1 MFEFLSRKF
10 IKDSSRKNE
19 FTYRLSIIS
28 LSSSIGIAINI
39 LLFAMKAALGF
50 VIHSQAII
58 NDAFNNL
65 SDSVVS
71 LMALLGSNISKKPA
85 DKEHPFGH
93 GRGEYVISLLVSVI
107 IMYVGFMLFL
117 NSVKSFG
124 EESFTGL
131 TKISLVIL
139 LLSNAFKLYI
149 YLLNKSLYRQYDSE
163 LNLGVMLDARNDI
176 LATSAI
182 IIGDLLQN
190 FLNFNVDAI
199 IGIVIS
205 FFVFYPGLEMFKDT
219 IAILLGKRIDI
230 ELEKEIDDIIMSCDL
245 IKGYHDMQIH
255 EYGKGKMAGS
265 VHVEVPANLTVEIV
279 HKAVDKVEKEI
290 IRKTGVEI
298 TIHMDPTYCVIDDEW
313 KKKNGYRSIKNW

>member
-1 MFEFLSRKF
+1 MFEFLANKF
-10 IKDSSRKNE
+10 IKASAKNDE
-19 FTYRLSIIS
+19 FTYRLSVIS

-39 LLFAMKAALGF
+39 LLFAMKAGIGF

-71 LMALLGSNISKKPA
+71 IMALLGSNISKKPA

-93 GRGEYVISLLVSVI
+93 GRGEYVISLLVSII
-107 IMYVGFMLFL
+107 IMYVGFMLFI

-124 EESFTGL
+124 EERFEGL
-131 TKISLVIL
+131 TMLSLGIL
-139 LLSNAFKLYI
+139 LVSNAFKVYI
-149 YLLNKSLYRQYDSE
+149 YLLNKSLHKKFDSE

-182 IIGDLLQN
+182 IIGDFIQN
-190 FLNFNVDAI
+190 FLSFNVDALM
-199 IGIVIS
+199 GIVIS
-205 FFVFYPGLEMFKDT
+205 FFVFHPGLEMFKDT

-230 ELEKEIDDIIMSCDL
+230 DIEKEIDEIIMSCDL

-255 EYGKGKMAGS
+255 EYGKGRMAGS
-265 VHVEVPANLTVEIV
+265 VHVEVPSNLTVEVV
-279 HKAVDKVEKEI
+279 HKAIDKVEKEI
-290 IRKTGVEI
+290 TKKTGVEI
-298 TIHMDPTYCVIDDEW
+298 TLHMDPTYCVVED
-313 KKKNGYRSIKNW
+313 N

>member
-1 MFEFLSRKF
+1 MFELLAKKF
-10 IKDSSRKNE
+10 IKASAKKDE

-39 LLFAMKAALGF
+39 LLFAMKAGIGF
-50 VIHSQAII
+50 VIHSQAIV

-93 GRGEYVISLLVSVI
+93 GRGEYVISLLVSII
-107 IMYVGFMLFL
+107 IMYVGFMLFI

-124 EESFTGL
+124 EERFEGL
-131 TKISLVIL
+131 TMLSLGIL
-139 LLSNAFKLYI
+139 LVSNAVKVYI
-149 YLLNKSLYRQYDSE
+149 YLLNKSLYKKFDSE

-182 IIGDLLQN
+182 IIGDFIQN
-190 FLNFNVDAI
+190 FLSFNVDALM
-199 IGIVIS
+199 GIVIS
-205 FFVFYPGLEMFKDT
+205 FFVFHPGLEMFKDT

-230 ELEKEIDDIIMSCDL
+230 DIEKEIDEIIMSCDL

-255 EYGKGKMAGS
+255 EYGKGRMAGS
-265 VHVEVPANLTVEIV
+265 VHVEVPSNLTVEVV
-279 HKAVDKVEKEI
+279 HKAIDKVEKEI
-290 IRKTGVEI
+290 IKKTGVEI
-298 TIHMDPTYCVIDDEW
+298 TLHMDPTYCVVED
-313 KKKNGYRSIKNW
+313 N

>member
-1 MFEFLSRKF
+1 MFELLAKKF
-10 IKDSSRKNE
+10 IKASAKKDE

-39 LLFAMKAALGF
+39 LLFAMKAGIGF
-50 VIHSQAII
+50 VIHSQAIV

-93 GRGEYVISLLVSVI
+93 GRGEYVISLLVSII
-107 IMYVGFMLFL
+107 IMYVGFMLFI

-124 EESFTGL
+124 EERFEGL
-131 TKISLVIL
+131 TMLSLGIL
-139 LLSNAFKLYI
+139 LVSNAFKVYI
-149 YLLNKSLYRQYDSE
+149 YLLNKSLYKKFDSE

-182 IIGDLLQN
+182 IIGDFIQN
-190 FLNFNVDAI
+190 FLSFNVDALM
-199 IGIVIS
+199 GIVIS
-205 FFVFYPGLEMFKDT
+205 FFVFHPGLEMFKDT

-230 ELEKEIDDIIMSCDL
+230 DIEKEIDEIIMSCDL

-255 EYGKGKMAGS
+255 EYGKGRMAGS
-265 VHVEVPANLTVEIV
+265 VHVEVPSNLTVEVV
-279 HKAVDKVEKEI
+279 HKAIDKVEKEI
-290 IRKTGVEI
+290 IKKTGVEI
-298 TIHMDPTYCVIDDEW
+298 TLHMDPTYCVVED
-313 KKKNGYRSIKNW
+313 N

>member
-1 MFEFLSRKF
+1 MFEFLSKKF
-10 IKDSSRKNE
+10 IKASAKKDE

-39 LLFAMKAALGF
+39 LLFAMKAGIGF
-50 VIHSQAII
+50 VIHSQAIV

-93 GRGEYVISLLVSVI
+93 GRGEYVISLLVSII
-107 IMYVGFMLFL
+107 IMYVGFMLFI

-124 EESFTGL
+124 EERFEGL
-131 TKISLVIL
+131 TMLSLGIL
-139 LLSNAFKLYI
+139 LVSNAVKVYI
-149 YLLNKSLYRQYDSE
+149 YLLNKSLYKKFDSE

-182 IIGDLLQN
+182 IIGDFIQN
-190 FLNFNVDAI
+190 FLSFNVDALM
-199 IGIVIS
+199 GIVIS
-205 FFVFYPGLEMFKDT
+205 FFVFHPGLEMFKDT

-230 ELEKEIDDIIMSCDL
+230 DIEKEIDEIIMSCDL

-255 EYGKGKMAGS
+255 EYGKGRMAGS
-265 VHVEVPANLTVEIV
+265 VHVEVPSNLTVEVV
-279 HKAVDKVEKEI
+279 HKAIDKVEKEI
-290 IRKTGVEI
+290 TKKTGVEI
-298 TIHMDPTYCVIDDEW
+298 TLHMDPTYCVVED
-313 KKKNGYRSIKNW
+313 N

>member
-1 MFEFLSRKF
+1 MFEFLSKKF
-10 IKDSSRKNE
+10 IKASAKKDE

-39 LLFAMKAALGF
+39 LLFAMKAGIGF
-50 VIHSQAII
+50 VIHSQAIV

-93 GRGEYVISLLVSVI
+93 GRGEYVISLLVSII
-107 IMYVGFMLFL
+107 IMYVGFMLFI

-124 EESFTGL
+124 EERFEGL
-131 TKISLVIL
+131 TMLSLGIL
-139 LLSNAFKLYI
+139 LVSNAVKVYI
-149 YLLNKSLYRQYDSE
+149 YLLNKSLYKKFDSE

-182 IIGDLLQN
+182 IIGDFIQN
-190 FLNFNVDAI
+190 FLSFNVDALM
-199 IGIVIS
+199 GIVIS
-205 FFVFYPGLEMFKDT
+205 FFVFHPGLEMFKDT

-230 ELEKEIDDIIMSCDL
+230 DIEKEIDEIIMSCDL
-245 IKGYHDMQIH
+245 IKGCHDMQIH
-255 EYGKGKMAGS
+255 EYGKGRMAGS
-265 VHVEVPANLTVEIV
+265 VHVEVPSNLTVEVV
-279 HKAVDKVEKEI
+279 HKAIDKVEKEI
-290 IRKTGVEI
+290 IKNTGVEI
-298 TIHMDPTYCVIDDEW
+298 TLHMDPTYCVVED
-313 KKKNGYRSIKNW
+313 N